1 MVEGKIVGKVIIDA
15 LKGIGLWA
23 VAHPGETLDAVS
35 GIAKLGVKNPKKKP
49 IDVLDERVQQL
60 GEATLGLDQKIN
72 SEIAQVKTELETLR
86 LQNETLIAEF
96 AAYRKSMKAKLSIL
110 GSALAAAIVVVTVL
124 VILL

>member
-1 MVEGKIVGKVIIDA
+1 MAVGTVLINA

-23 VAHPGETLDAVS
+23 AEHPTDVLDAVN
-35 GIAKLGVKNPKKKP
+35 GIAKLGAKNPKKKP

-72 SEIAQVKTELETLR
+72 NEIAQVKSELEALR
-86 LQNETLIAEF
+86 QQNEILAEEF
-96 AAYRKSMKAKLSIL
+96 AAYRKSMKATLSIL
-110 GSALAAAIVVVTVL
+110 GSALAAAIVVVTAL